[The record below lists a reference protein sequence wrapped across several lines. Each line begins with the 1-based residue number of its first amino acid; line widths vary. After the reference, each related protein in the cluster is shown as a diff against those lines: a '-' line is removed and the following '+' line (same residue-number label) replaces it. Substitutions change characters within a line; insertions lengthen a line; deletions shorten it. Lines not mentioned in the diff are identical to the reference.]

1 MTEGRRAEGRILGL
15 RACQNSRQGTPSEAR
30 LGKADRRSGESR
42 EGKHLLLLGY

>member
-15 RACQNSRQGTPSEAR
+15 RACQNSTPSEAR

-42 EGKHLLLLGY
+42 EGKRLLLLGY